1 MFFLQMSGV
10 PGSGK
15 STLARAVGQAAGA
28 VVIDHDLVKS
38 ALLQSGPADLDAG
51 LAGKMS
57 YEIEW
62 ALIDFHLAQGQSV
75 ILDSP
80 CLYDVMV
87 ERGTA
92 LAQKHR
98 ATYRYVEC
106 VLDDI
111 REVDH
116 RLQTRERMISQN
128 DRVPSEAAFRKAF
141 AGSKKPA
148 DVKCLVVDT
157 SQALESY
164 LGEVLRYVAERVE
177 EENGFVLK

>member
-15 STLARAVGQAAGA
+15 STLARAVGKATGA
-28 VVIDHDLVKS
+28 VVIDHDIVKS

-51 LAGKMS
+51 RAGMMS

-62 ALIDFHLAQGQSV
+62 ALIDFHLSQGQSV

-92 LAQKHR
+92 LAEKHH
-98 ATYRYVEC
+98 ATYKYVEC
-106 VLDDI
+106 ALDDI
-111 REVDH
+111 KEVDH
-116 RLQTRERMISQN
+116 RLRTRQRMISQN
-128 DRVPSEAAFRKAF
+128 DRVPSEEVFRKAF
-141 AGSKKPA
+141 AGSKKPG
-148 DVKCLVVDT
+148 DVPCLIVDT
-157 SQALESY
+157 SKAFESY
-164 LGEVLRYVAERVE
+164 LDEVLRYVE
-177 EENGFVLK
+177 G

>member
-15 STLARAVGQAAGA
+15 STLARAVGKAAGA
-28 VVIDHDLVKS
+28 VVIDHDIVKS

-62 ALIDFHLAQGQSV
+62 AMIDFHLAQGQSV

-92 LAQKHR
+92 LAEKHH
-98 ATYRYVEC
+98 ATYKYVEC
-106 VLDDI
+106 ALDDI
-111 REVDH
+111 KEVDR
-116 RLQTRERMISQN
+116 RLRTRVRMISQN
-128 DRVPSEAAFRKAF
+128 GQVPSEDAFRKAF
-141 AGSKKPA
+141 SGSKRPS
-148 DVKCLVVDT
+148 DVPCWVVD
-157 SQALESY
+157 SSRPFESY
-164 LGEVLRYVAERVE
+164 FDDVMRYVQA
-177 EENGFVLK
+177 